1 MLATASRRN
10 SFTCADGDDAVL
22 ELWNTIFTGATPVVF
37 AIAAAAAL
45 VQLRHLHASYQITAA
60 STLLQTYW
68 SPQFQNWLHF
78 VNVDLDERLADP
90 AFRAELQRSPVDRNR
105 HPEVYVCEYFGL
117 IGSYMK
123 HGLMPRQIYLEAG
136 GRDAVDIWI
145 RLWPVVELMRRGG
158 TPTLFENFEY
168 LAVVCQRWPT
178 ANADGNYPKQLPR
191 YTPVPVK
198 SPTS

>member
-68 SPQFQNWLHF
+68 SPQFQDWLHF
-78 VNVDLDERLADP
+78 VIFDLDEGLGLAQNCGWQLP
-90 AFRAELQRSPVDRNR
+90 QTAAALHASSGEELQLVRRFHSFQRLGDYACLRMVYRSAR
-105 HPEVYVCEYFGL
+105 
-117 IGSYMK
+117 
-123 HGLMPRQIYLEAG
+123 PRIA
-136 GRDAVDIWI
+136 
-145 RLWPVVELMRRGG
+145 
-158 TPTLFENFEY
+158 
-168 LAVVCQRWPT
+168 
-178 ANADGNYPKQLPR
+178 
-191 YTPVPVK
+191 
-198 SPTS
+198 